1 MCWQHMLRGHVN
13 SGRLHIIKNT
23 ILNQSEERPVVLG
36 VNLVSLGAR
45 DTFVK
50 VILRTLHEWEIG
62 KLVECVN
69 LDFVR
74 ALIAF

>member
-1 MCWQHMLRGHVN
+1 MCWQHMLRAY

-45 DTFVK
+45 DTSVK
-50 VILRTLHEWEIG
+50 VILRTLHDWKIG
-62 KLVECVN
+62 KLVEYVN